1 MIVITSFAKIN
12 TQEGT
17 RLSYRYSEID
27 ENGNIINPDASGS
40 YVVFDETETAKH
52 LKEVENKIKERIKQS

>member
-17 RLSYRYSEID
+17 RLSYRYSVID
-27 ENGNIINPDASGS
+27 ENGEITVPDASGS
-40 YVVFDETETAKH
+40 YMVFDGTEKAKIPTM
-52 LKEVENKIKERIKQS
+52 K